1 MAMKGSNRFHFLP
14 LRFFAIVAVILSQ
27 QAARRRQT
35 DRTPRLMPNTRKSTI
50 PSEPMN
56 RGFFQLNRA
65 LDAWFLKPL
74 AIMYREFSP
83 PPFQRGIHNFLN
95 NLHTPVVLANDLLQ
109 GEMGRAGTTFSRFL
123 VNTTLGVGGLGDPAT
138 ELGWQD
144 HSEDFGQ
151 TLAVWG
157 LPEGPYLML
166 PVLGPSNPRD
176 GVALAV
182 DTFVLDPV
190 AWWVRAETAI
200 GRGSVTPAPVSLGS
214 TSERNLTRIWRSWR
228 RPRSTSML
236 RSAASTGSTATARS
250 IRARSP
256 AIPLDRPSTNCRRCR
271 IFQRSRTRM
280 LPNLNS
286 GHQPDD
292 DTSPA
297 RFPSP
302 AGHRHM

>member
-1 MAMKGSNRFHFLP
+1 LKEQKNHMAMKGSNRFHFLP
-14 LRFFAIVAVILSQ
+14 LRFFAIVAVILLS
-27 QAARRRQT
+27 AGCAT
-35 DRTPRLMPNTRKSTI
+35 PPDRSDTEAYAEYQEINDPL
-50 PSEPMN
+50 EPMN

-74 AIMYREFSP
+74 AIMYREFLP

-144 HSEDFGQ
+144 HDEDFGQ

-176 GVALAV
+176 GVGLAV

-190 AWWVRAETAI
+190 AWWVRADNSDRAWI
-200 GRGSVTPAPVSLGS
+200 GYTRAGVTGIDKRARFYEDLEELEKTSLD
-214 TSERNLTRIWRSWR
+214 LY
-228 RPRSTSML
+228 
-236 RSAASTGSTATARS
+236 AS
-250 IRARSP
+250 IRSLYRQHRNSEINQGKESADTLGPSLDELP
-256 AIPLDRPSTNCRRCR
+256 AMPDIPE
-271 IFQRSRTRM
+271 I
-280 LPNLNS
+280 PNEDAS
-286 GHQPDD
+286 KPQ
-292 DTSPA
+292 
-297 RFPSP
+297 
-302 AGHRHM
+302 

>member
-1 MAMKGSNRFHFLP
+1 MKEQKNHMAMKGSNRFHFLP
-14 LRFFAIVAVILSQ
+14 LRFFAIVAVILLS
-27 QAARRRQT
+27 AGCAT
-35 DRTPRLMPNTRKSTI
+35 PPDRSDTEAYAEYQEINDPL
-50 PSEPMN
+50 EPMN

-74 AIMYREFSP
+74 AIMYREFLP

-144 HSEDFGQ
+144 HDEDFGQ

-176 GVALAV
+176 GVGLAV

-190 AWWVRAETAI
+190 AWWVRADNSDRAWI
-200 GRGSVTPAPVSLGS
+200 GYTRAGVTGIDKRARIYEELEELEKTSLD
-214 TSERNLTRIWRSWR
+214 LY
-228 RPRSTSML
+228 
-236 RSAASTGSTATARS
+236 AS
-250 IRARSP
+250 IRSLYRQHRNSEINQGKESADTLGPSLDELP
-256 AIPLDRPSTNCRRCR
+256 AMPDIPE
-271 IFQRSRTRM
+271 I
-280 LPNLNS
+280 PNEDAS
-286 GHQPDD
+286 KPQ
-292 DTSPA
+292 
-297 RFPSP
+297 
-302 AGHRHM
+302 